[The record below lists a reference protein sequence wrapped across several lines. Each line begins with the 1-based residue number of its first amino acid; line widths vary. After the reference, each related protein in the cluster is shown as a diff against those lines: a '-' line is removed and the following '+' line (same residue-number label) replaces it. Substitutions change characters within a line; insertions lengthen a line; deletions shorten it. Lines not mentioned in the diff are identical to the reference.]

1 MTIPKKI
8 DPNIQAHGR
17 GQKLDSESYDDFEE
31 TKLEETKEQFDTAQ
45 SKIDEVDLRKP
56 QKTAASSGPTKS
68 QPFMKGVIEPP
79 TQSADNMV
87 SADQSL
93 SGNPKTPNL
102 EKQVQNSYDDTY
114 DEFGPGHRQ
123 NTTKI
128 MTSAVVHREDHRN

>member
-1 MTIPKKI
+1 MTITKKI

-56 QKTAASSGPTKS
+56 QKAGTNSGPTKS
-68 QPFMKGVIEPP
+68 QPFIKGVTEPP
-79 TQSADNMV
+79 TQTADNMV

-93 SGNPKTPNL
+93 SGNPKTPNIDK
-102 EKQVQNSYDDTY
+102 EKQV
-114 DEFGPGHRQ
+114 
-123 NTTKI
+123 
-128 MTSAVVHREDHRN
+128 